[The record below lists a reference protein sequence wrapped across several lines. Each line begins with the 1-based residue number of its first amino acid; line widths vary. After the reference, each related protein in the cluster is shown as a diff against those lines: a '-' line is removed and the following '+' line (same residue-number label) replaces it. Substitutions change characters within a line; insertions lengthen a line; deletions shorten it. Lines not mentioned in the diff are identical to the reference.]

1 MSKSFRVLL
10 TAAAV
15 LLLSAFLRGDDERRH
30 AGEFVLEKLRQQ
42 QGVIWQR
49 LGQHFFWSFDIE
61 QHCTLLVLRED
72 REGGHRL
79 RQRIPLGAV
88 MTRWENEDQ
97 LTLRCAH
104 GDTCIDYRQ
113 LADGKVHEGQLRYSK
128 LPVAHPDDLP
138 KLRDALLELNR
149 LCDDRYRL
157 D

>member
-1 MSKSFRVLL
+1 MRLFGRIVIA
-10 TAAAV
+10 AAAV
-15 LLLSAFLRGDDERRH
+15 LMLSGFFQGDDERRH

-42 QGVIWQR
+42 QGEIWQR
-49 LGQHFFWSFDIE
+49 LGRHFFWSFDIE

-79 RQRIPLGAV
+79 NQRIPLASV
-88 MTRWENEDQ
+88 ITRWESEDQ
-97 LTLRCAH
+97 LTLRCSGQTA
-104 GDTCIDYRQ
+104 CIDYRQ
-113 LADGKVHEGQLRYSK
+113 LADGKVHEGRLRYSK

-149 LCDDRYRL
+149 LCDDRYRS